1 MTLLNNIVNVCYV
14 LYFSMKLPVH
24 VAYITI
30 LLRTSQIHLCA
41 VVPSLTN
48 YTNVIAFVH
57 NMGYRKLRYFN
68 ENKLRIFTENFS

>member
-14 LYFSMKLPVH
+14 LYFSMKLH

-30 LLRTSQIHLCA
+30 LLRTSRIHLCA

-57 NMGYRKLRYFN
+57 NMGYRKLVTLIKN
-68 ENKLRIFTENFS
+68 ILRIFTEKFS